1 MPSTHAD
8 VSEVSILNRIL
19 RPEDPT
25 FSPEGAQDVLSLGFA
40 ESDQQRM
47 RELSAK
53 ARAGTLTAEE
63 DAEAGRYELLGHLLG
78 ILQSK
83 ARRSLK
89 THRGEGG
96 SKPGTH

>member
-1 MPSTHAD
+1 MPASQTDA
-8 VSEVSILNRIL
+8 SEVSILNRIL
-19 RPEDPT
+19 KPADPT
-25 FSPEGAQDVLSLGFA
+25 FSPEGAQDILSLGFSA
-40 ESDQQRM
+40 SDKQRM

-53 ARAGTLTAEE
+53 ARAGALTAEE

-89 THRGEGG
+89 NYRGEGKE
-96 SKPGTH
+96 KPRTH

>member
-1 MPSTHAD
+1 MSTTHAD
-8 VSEVSILNRIL
+8 TSEVSILNRIL
-19 RPEDPT
+19 RPDAPT
-25 FSPEGAQDVLSLGFA
+25 FSPEGAQDILSLGFS
-40 ESDQQRM
+40 ESDKQRM

-53 ARAGTLTAEE
+53 ARAGALTTEE

-89 THRGEGG
+89 GPRDEGG
-96 SKPGTH
+96 KTPRTH

>member
-1 MPSTHAD
+1 MSSTQID
-8 VSEVSILNRIL
+8 SSNVSILNRIL
-19 RPEDPT
+19 RPGDPT
-25 FSPEGAQDVLSLGFA
+25 FSPDGAQDILSLGFS
-40 ESDQQRM
+40 ESDKQRM
-47 RELSAK
+47 QELSAK

-89 THRGEGG
+89 NHHGEGG
-96 SKPGTH
+96 KKPRTH

>member
-1 MPSTHAD
+1 MTSTQTDA
-8 VSEVSILNRIL
+8 SEVSILNRIL
-19 RPEDPT
+19 RPEEPT
-25 FSPEGAQDVLSLGFA
+25 FSPEGAQDILSLSFSEG
-40 ESDQQRM
+40 DKQRM

-53 ARAGTLTAEE
+53 ARAGTLTSEE

-89 THRGEGG
+89 NRGEGG
-96 SKPGTH
+96 KKPRTH